1 MIILDLSKV
10 MKKLQLEKTFE
21 QCKQHEGVYIKMVSS
36 KYKTLTSKIQQ
47 KSPPLDNVLK
57 VIVFYNSVLM
67 VYCLAIHILLQ
78 L

>member
-21 QCKQHEGVYIKMVSS
+21 QCKLHEGVYIKMVSS